1 MNKKDYPVGD
11 HELLELVRHSSDT
24 EEIREKVMKIENIN
38 EPILDEKGYSTAYL
52 YEAVGE
58 SNLTAV
64 QVLLDHGADPNYS
77 NADLIG
83 DCPLWELQYCDFSF
97 ADPKIRYQIA
107 KEFFQHGADP
117 NLTPD
122 GEVESLYDYV
132 LFKVFNDDD
141 IVGPE
146 YDYLLSFYNL
156 LIAYGGGGK
165 GYRKPVFS
173 EVIDKDR
180 IDDYQIEF
188 EMCDDN
194 YHIKGYVVNPEGE
207 RIGEL

>member
-1 MNKKDYPVGD
+1 MSKKDYPVGNP
-11 HELLELVRHSSDT
+11 ELLELVRHSSDA
-24 EEIREKVMKIENIN
+24 EAIREQVMKIESIN
-38 EPILDEKGYSTAYL
+38 EPILDEKGYSTTYL

-64 QVLLDHGADPNYS
+64 RVLLDNGADPNFS
-77 NADLIG
+77 NTDLFG
-83 DCPLWELQYCDFSF
+83 DCPLWVLQYCDTNY
-97 ADPKIRYQIA
+97 DNPKIRYQIA
-107 KEFFQHGADP
+107 KEFFRHGADP

-132 LFKVFNDDD
+132 LFKVFDGD
-141 IVGPE
+141 IVGSE
-146 YDYLLSFYNL
+146 FDYLLSFFKL

-165 GYRKPVFS
+165 GYRKPILS
-173 EVIDKDR
+173 EEIDKDR
-180 IDDYQIEF
+180 IDDYQIEL